1 MLKDLCLIFQ
11 SFKSQ
16 FSKRGLIEIEE
27 GLDAMH
33 KLKSSA
39 CALRDDQEKNRKIHL
54 INDSIARLGK

>member
-27 GLDAMH
+27 GLDAMY

-39 CALRDDQEKNRKIHL
+39 CARGNGREKDRKIFKARHL
-54 INDSIARLGK
+54 SNS